1 MIKKLKIV
9 LPVFCLIILSGCED
23 LFVRFKNE
31 RYECKPNRVNLN
43 KIFIKNY
50 DQGDEVDVEVG
61 DYLYK
66 FKITY
71 ISDQKMYLVQE
82 AEDFVIKIY
91 RKTNKIEAR
100 MDNLILNVQCAKETL
115 WKKVNKS

>member
-1 MIKKLKIV
+1 M
-9 LPVFCLIILSGCED
+9 
-23 LFVRFKNE
+23 
-31 RYECKPNRVNLN
+31 
-43 KIFIKNY
+43 
-50 DQGDEVDVEVG
+50 DVEVG

-115 WKKVNKS
+115 WKKINKIQTLQTYFTKRKHYYDNIMRNVCTDQFCSAKVCHMCKIGRFLC

>member
-1 MIKKLKIV
+1 MIKKIKI
-9 LPVFCLIILSGCED
+9 LLIIFCITILSGCED
-23 LFVRFKNE
+23 LFLRFKYE
-31 RYECKPNRVNLN
+31 TFECKSNRVNLN

-50 DQGDEVDVEVG
+50 DQGDEADVEIG

-91 RKTNKIEAR
+91 RKTDKIEAR
-100 MDNLILNVQCAKETL
+100 MDNLILNVQYAKETF
-115 WKKVNKS
+115 KI